1 MPRGQRLTADELL
14 AWIAAH
20 DAAWRSND
28 PEAIGRL
35 FSEDAIYRL
44 GPWEGPWRGYTGP
57 IVGREAIV
65 DLWTSTFD
73 PDERFKADVD
83 VVAIDGRRGVVQ
95 RKISYESVA
104 GHPATR
110 YGVLWVVDFDAAGQ
124 CREYQEW
131 YVEKPKLG
139 RESAS

>member
-1 MPRGQRLTADELL
+1 MPRAQRLTADELL
-14 AWIAAH
+14 AWGAAP

-57 IVGREAIV
+57 IVGRNAIV
-65 DLWTSTFD
+65 GVWTSTFD

-83 VVAIDGRRGVVQ
+83 VVAIDGRRGVGH
-95 RKISYESVA
+95 RKISYESVP
-104 GHPATR
+104 GHPGPA
-110 YGVLWVVDFDAAGQ
+110 YADLGVADF
-124 CREYQEW
+124 
-131 YVEKPKLG
+131 
-139 RESAS
+139 SAPGTCTET